1 MSAQLCAPARTDPFA
16 PLPEQFTGREMPEAA
31 LAGAGAGAAAGQD
44 APAEPPTAPGDA
56 GKIERAALAVFG
68 ADDDDDDDE

>member
-1 MSAQLCAPARTDPFA
+1 
-16 PLPEQFTGREMPEAA
+16 MPEAA

-68 ADDDDDDDE
+68 ADDDGDDDE